1 LKCPYCGGNPV
12 VFDPELQA
20 YVCSH
25 CGAVIEEHPVEYRL
39 PSREK
44 PNVSRDDVRRTRPL
58 YKMRD
63 WLTRLVED
71 QCRQLGLSKYLC
83 LQVKRRVATA
93 VQEIVREE
101 GVKRLDARKFKLV
114 IAACIYTILLE
125 HGSVVSLKKLSR
137 QLGLEE
143 GRVFTAL
150 YKYKDEI
157 GFRHVD
163 KTVRFIPTVVSALRK
178 QLSEEDAE
186 RVRSELLRLASKLPH
201 SPRNPLYHVAVLAVA
216 VARRLGLKV
225 EVERLG
231 EDLGFT
237 PSQINSMYT
246 RVKELDK
253 RVREFEEAGEK
264 SFQPGFSGS

>member
-1 LKCPYCGGNPV
+1 MKCPYCGGNPV
-12 VFDPELQA
+12 IFDPELQI
-20 YVCSH
+20 YVCPH
-25 CGAVIEEHPVEYRL
+25 CGAVIDEHPIEYRL
-39 PSREK
+39 PKKETV
-44 PNVSRDDVRRTRPL
+44 NVSRDDVRRTRPL

-71 QCRQLGLSKYLC
+71 QCSILGLSKYLC
-83 LQVKRRVATA
+83 LQVKRRVAAA

-101 GVKRLDARKFKLV
+101 GVKRLDARKFKYV
-114 IAACIYTILLE
+114 SAACIYAVLLE
-125 HGSVVSLKKLSR
+125 HGSAVPIKRLSR

-163 KTVRFIPTVVSALRK
+163 KTVRLIPTVVSALRK
-178 QLSEEDAE
+178 QLSEEDVE
-186 RVRSELLRLASKLPH
+186 RVRSGLLRLAAELPF
-201 SPRNPLYHVAVLAVA
+201 PTRNPLYHAAVLAVA

-225 EVERLG
+225 EVKRLG
-231 EDLGFT
+231 EGLGFT
-237 PSQINSMYT
+237 PKQINSMYT

-253 RVREFEEAGEK
+253 RVMEFEEAK
-264 SFQPGFSGS
+264 KTA